1 MHRGCLTIPTE
12 LCPERER
19 AFVED
24 LGDPRDEATW
34 KPQGCQVLPP
44 IREHEY
50 NFQKINSTLGKSTS
64 CIGPATDRE
73 GF

>member
-34 KPQGCQVLPP
+34 KPQGCQVLP
-44 IREHEY
+44 
-50 NFQKINSTLGKSTS
+50 QLGSMNTTFKKS
-64 CIGPATDRE
+64 IPLWVKAHLA
-73 GF
+73 